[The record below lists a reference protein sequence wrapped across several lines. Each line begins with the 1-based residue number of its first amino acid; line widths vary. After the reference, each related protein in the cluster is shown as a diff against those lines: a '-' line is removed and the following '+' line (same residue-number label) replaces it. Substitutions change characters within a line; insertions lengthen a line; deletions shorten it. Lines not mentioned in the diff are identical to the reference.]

1 MKSSAQCRKQHVLD
15 AQVEHTTLL
24 LDPRQDMIAKSALT
38 THSIP
43 EPAALRPASAGN
55 ALTDC
60 LHRQARI
67 LKTSA
72 YKNAPLARFPV
83 LDTYRVPH
91 VRLEQPLSSAP
102 NWSVIVGLAAQAP
115 SPVLMDRLNATNAL
129 PELGAPQQVKAV

>member
-1 MKSSAQCRKQHVLD
+1 MKSSAQCRNRHVLD
-15 AQVEHTTLL
+15 AQLEHTILL
-24 LDPRQDMIAKSALT
+24 SDPRQDMIAKSALT

-43 EPAALRPASAGN
+43 EPAALRLASAGN

-91 VRLEQPLSSAP
+91 ARLEHPLLPAP
-102 NWSVIVGLAAQAP
+102 N
-115 SPVLMDRLNATNAL
+115 
-129 PELGAPQQVKAV
+129 